1 MHACIHSFISDGDG
15 GSKNAQS
22 LVMKLSKTTKT
33 ANSKSMLFMGDYEGP
48 DAFRELLASD
58 NKQQTKFKA
67 DVWALPHHG
76 ATLQLQYNNLYE
88 ELSKKGKLWKSN

>member
-1 MHACIHSFISDGDG
+1 MNACIHSFISDGAG

-22 LVMKLSKTTKT
+22 LVMKLSRKTKT

-48 DAFRELLASD
+48 NAFRELLDSD

-76 ATLQLQYNNLYE
+76 ATLKLQDNNLYG
-88 ELSKKGKLWKSN
+88 ELSKKGKMWKSN